1 MRQKVITLSI
11 IIFLSSMLIFSVLLI
26 STPAER
32 LHRQILKSSPQPSS
46 SSSSKSSDTQGEL
59 SKIHGVKIVSPIRG
73 QKVPAYK
80 NLTII
85 GTSIANAT
93 SNCLVSITLNGITP
107 YQRVTPIGPNGT
119 NDYSLWGFIA
129 TPKYASVKEGA
140 NQLKAKFSCVDN
152 PTLLSYY
159 TTNITG
165 IATSTTTT
173 TPITSITT
181 ARTTINNMLNELQ
194 W

>member
-32 LHRQILKSSPQPSS
+32 LHRQIPKSSSQP

-73 QKVPAYK
+73 QKVPAYG

-85 GTSIANAT
+85 GTSIANSS

-107 YQRVTPIGPNGT
+107 YQRATPIGPNRT
-119 NDYSLWGFIA
+119 NDYSLWGFVA

-140 NQLKAKFSCVDN
+140 NQLKAKFSCVDD
-152 PTLLSYY
+152 PALLSYY

-165 IATSTTTT
+165 IATT
-173 TPITSITT
+173 TPITHNTT
-181 ARTTINNMLNELQ
+181 ARTTTNIMSKELQ
-194 W
+194 

>member
-1 MRQKVITLSI
+1 MRQKIITLSI

-32 LHRQILKSSPQPSS
+32 LHRQILKTSSPQI

-85 GTSIANAT
+85 GNSIANST
-93 SNCLVSITLNGITP
+93 SNCIVSITLNGITP

-119 NDYSLWGFIA
+119 NDYSLWGFVA

-165 IATSTTTT
+165 IATSTNTTTT
-173 TPITSITT
+173 TPITSNTT
-181 ARTTINNMLNELQ
+181 TRTTINNTSNELQ
-194 W
+194 